1 MAERSRQPEKKF
13 SFATL
18 EFPVRVLVI
27 EDDARAAAY
36 LVRGLSESGHVV
48 DTVDDGRS
56 GLDMALEGIHDVLI
70 VDRKLP
76 LLDGISL
83 VRELRRQGLR
93 TPVLMLSAL
102 DSTAQRVEG
111 LRAGCDDYLAK
122 PYAFVEVLARVDA
135 LMRGRDPV
143 AGPASRLLSA
153 GKLQLDTAARRVIR
167 DGKTINLQQRESLI
181 LEKLMRHCDEVVTRS
196 MLLESAW
203 DYDFDPIDNVIDKH
217 IYRLRQKL
225 DAGFAGSLIQ
235 TVPGAGYRLLLDE
248 QPSSPT

>member
-1 MAERSRQPEKKF
+1 M
-13 SFATL
+13 
-18 EFPVRVLVI
+18 RVLVI

-48 DTVDDGRS
+48 DSVEDGRS

-83 VRELRRQGLR
+83 VQALRRQGVR

-122 PYAFVEVLARVDA
+122 PYAFVEVLARLDA
-135 LMRGRDPV
+135 LVRGRDQIPG
-143 AGPASRLLSA
+143 AGSGALRA
-153 GKLQLDTAARRVIR
+153 GRLQLDVASRTASR
-167 DGKTINLQQRESLI
+167 DGKTITLQHRESLI

-196 MLLESAW
+196 MLLEAAW

-217 IYRLRQKL
+217 IYRLRRKL
-225 DAGFAGSLIQ
+225 DDGLACSLIQ
-235 TVPGAGYRLLLDE
+235 TVPGAGYRLLLE
-248 QPSSPT
+248 PEAASPG

>member
-1 MAERSRQPEKKF
+1 M
-13 SFATL
+13 
-18 EFPVRVLVI
+18 RVLVI

-48 DTVDDGRS
+48 DAVEDGRS

-83 VRELRRQGLR
+83 VQELRRHNVR

-122 PYAFVEVLARVDA
+122 PYAFVEVLARIDA
-135 LMRGRDPV
+135 LVRGRDQSPG
-143 AGPASRLLSA
+143 AGSGILQA
-153 GKLQLDTAARRVIR
+153 GSLQLDIASRTAVR
-167 DGKTINLQQRESLI
+167 DGRTIILQHRESLI

-196 MLLESAW
+196 MLLEAAW

-217 IYRLRQKL
+217 IYRLRRKL
-225 DAGFAGSLIQ
+225 DEGFAGSLIQ
-235 TVPGAGYRLLLDE
+235 TVPGAGYRLLLAPDLG
-248 QPSSPT
+248 S

>member
-1 MAERSRQPEKKF
+1 LRI
-13 SFATL
+13 
-18 EFPVRVLVI
+18 LVI

-48 DTVDDGRS
+48 DAVEDGRS
-56 GLDMALEGIHDVLI
+56 GLDMALEGIHDALI
-70 VDRKLP
+70 VDRRLP

-83 VRELRRQGLR
+83 IQALRSQGVH

-102 DSTAQRVEG
+102 DSTTQRVEG
-111 LRAGCDDYLAK
+111 LRAGADDYLAK
-122 PYAFVEVLARVDA
+122 PYAFVEVLARLDA

-143 AGPASRLLSA
+143 ASTSKILRV
-153 GKLQLDTAARRVIR
+153 GKLQLDTAARTVIR
-167 DGKTINLQQRESLI
+167 DGKTLTLQHREALI

-217 IYRLRQKL
+217 IYRLRRKL
-225 DAGFAGSLIQ
+225 DEGFEGSLIQ
-235 TVPGAGYRLLLDE
+235 TVPGAGYRLLVE
-248 QPSSPT
+248 EEP

>member
-1 MAERSRQPEKKF
+1 MRI
-13 SFATL
+13 
-18 EFPVRVLVI
+18 LVV
-27 EDDARAAAY
+27 EDDARAASY
-36 LVRGLSESGHVV
+36 LVRGLNESGHVA

-56 GLDMALEGIHDVLI
+56 GLDMALEGIYDALI

-76 LLDGISL
+76 GLDGLAL
-83 VRELRRQGLR
+83 VQALRRQGLR

-122 PYAFVEVLARVDA
+122 PYAFVEVLARLEA
-135 LMRGRDPV
+135 LQRGRDPAV
-143 AGPASRLLSA
+143 GLSRTLRVGS
-153 GKLQLDTAARRVIR
+153 LQLDCAARTATREGQVIA
-167 DGKTINLQQRESLI
+167 LQQRESLI

-217 IYRLRQKL
+217 IYRLRRKL
-225 DAGFAGSLIQ
+225 DAGFSHSLIQ
-235 TVPGAGYRLLLDE
+235 TVPGVGYRLVQNDE
-248 QPSSPT
+248 EPLAP

>member
-1 MAERSRQPEKKF
+1 M
-13 SFATL
+13 
-18 EFPVRVLVI
+18 RVLVI

-48 DTVDDGRS
+48 DAVEDGRS

-76 LLDGISL
+76 LLDGIAL
-83 VRELRRQGLR
+83 VQELRRQEVLRQVRR

-122 PYAFVEVLARVDA
+122 PYAFVEVLARLDA
-135 LMRGRDPV
+135 LMRGRDQV
-143 AGPASRLLSA
+143 AGPASRILRA
-153 GKLQLDTAARRVIR
+153 GKLQLDTAARTVIR
-167 DGKTINLQQRESLI
+167 DGKTLNLQHRESLI

-196 MLLESAW
+196 MLLEAAW

-225 DAGFAGSLIQ
+225 DAGFSGSLIQ

-248 QPSSPT
+248 ESP